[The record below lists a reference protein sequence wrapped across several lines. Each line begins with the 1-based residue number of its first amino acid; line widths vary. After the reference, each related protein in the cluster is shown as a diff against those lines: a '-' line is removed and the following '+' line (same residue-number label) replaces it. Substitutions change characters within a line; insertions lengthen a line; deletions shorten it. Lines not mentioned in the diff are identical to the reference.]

1 MVQSIKYVP
10 ENGGWQKMIKKYT
23 LDRIEGE
30 VAVCISREDGQ
41 VADFSAAPL
50 LAAGVKEGGIFSAET
65 DGKELF
71 NVEYLAQETETAK
84 EDARQRLL
92 ALFNRGKENKE

>member
-1 MVQSIKYVP
+1 
-10 ENGGWQKMIKKYT
+10 MIKKYT